1 MTFTGSVASR
11 IMSPRGWATGFAGI
25 LHQYAEG
32 LVAFEFTTGATPKP
46 NTLLFVGGL
55 SDGIGTTPYIPDLA
69 NALEHS
75 SWSLLQPNLS
85 SSHSGWGVESL
96 GQDVEE
102 MAECIRYIQSKKNH
116 GKIAI
121 MGHSTG
127 SQDVLHYL
135 YSSAKSAKDENE
147 SSLRP
152 AVDGAIMQAAVSD
165 REAMRNVLEE
175 GSSRQTPE
183 EAQKTFATLLDLAR
197 KSASDKSG
205 FDVLLPL
212 DHTAALGYG
221 DETAVSGRRFLS
233 LISPDSPAKPAEDD
247 LFSSDLEF
255 DKTFG
260 VVSTNGL
267 LRGTLLVLLSGE
279 DGSYPENVDKEALLR
294 KWKNAANGGDKH
306 RVWNDEFS
314 GVIPGASHGLGG
326 RDEELPRQDLTR
338 RVTGYLA
345 TL

>member
-1 MTFTGSVASR
+1 
-11 IMSPRGWATGFAGI
+11 
-25 LHQYAEG
+25 
-32 LVAFEFTTGATPKP
+32 
-46 NTLLFVGGL
+46 
-55 SDGIGTTPYIPDLA
+55 
-69 NALEHS
+69 
-75 SWSLLQPNLS
+75 
-85 SSHSGWGVESL
+85 VESL
-96 GQDVEE
+96 GQDVTEI
-102 MAECIRYIQSKKNH
+102 AECIRYIKSHKEN

-135 YSSAKSAKDENE
+135 YSSADSADDAGQT
-147 SSLRP
+147 SVRP
-152 AVDGAIMQAAVSD
+152 IVEGAILQAAVSD

-183 EAQKTFATLLDLAR
+183 EAQRTFATLLDLAR
-197 KSASDKSG
+197 KSASDKSD

-212 DHTAALGYG
+212 KHTAALGYG
-221 DETAVSGRRFLS
+221 NETAVSGRRFLS
-233 LISPDSPAKPAEDD
+233 LISPDSPSTPAEDD

-260 VVSTNGL
+260 TVKSNGL

-279 DGSYPENVDKEALLR
+279 DGSYPEDVDKEALLR
-294 KWKNAANGGDKH
+294 KWKHAANCGDKH
-306 RVWNDEFS
+306 RIWNDEFS
-314 GVIPGASHGLGG
+314 GVIPGASHGLSG

-338 RVTGYLA
+338 RIAGYLA